1 MNVCVI
7 EDEKNILRLVEYD
20 LKHAGFN
27 VDSFDHGLK
36 AKQSIIDKSYDAYV
50 IDWMLPQVSGIE
62 LVKLIRE
69 KDYDA
74 IIIMLTAKD
83 EESDILEAF
92 ETGVDDYITKPFSPR
107 ELMARL
113 KAHTRR
119 IQPKSEEKLMF
130 HDIDIDM
137 LTRKIT
143 IASKDHLFTKKE
155 FDLFVY
161 FVNNRN
167 IVLSRDD
174 ILNELWNFDYDGDT
188 RIVDVHV
195 FKLRNKLENS
205 LCTIESVRGVGYVL
219 QAK

>member
-20 LKHAGFN
+20 LKHANFN
-27 VDSFDHGLK
+27 VTAFDNGLS
-36 AKQSIIDKSYDAYV
+36 AKDAIKIQDFDVYV
-50 IDWMLPQVSGIE
+50 IDWMLPHVSGIE
-62 LVKLIRE
+62 LVSQIRQ
-69 KDYDA
+69 KDDTA

-92 ETGVDDYITKPFSPR
+92 ELGVDDYIIKPFSPR
-107 ELMARL
+107 ELMARI
-113 KAHTRR
+113 KAHSKR
-119 IQPKSEEKLMF
+119 IHPKSNKQIEYF
-130 HDIDIDM
+130 DVCIDPLKRQVI
-137 LTRKIT
+137 
-143 IASKDHLFTKKE
+143 IANQEHACTKKE
-155 FDLFVY
+155 FDLLLY
-161 FVNNRN
+161 FLYNKN

-195 FKLRNKLENS
+195 FKLRSKLEKS
-205 LCTIESVRGVGYVL
+205 MVSIDSVRGVGYVL

>member
-20 LKHAGFN
+20 LKHAGFV
-27 VDSFDHGLK
+27 VDSFDNGLQ
-36 AKQSIIDKSYDAYV
+36 AKQSIVDKGYDVYV

-62 LVKLIRE
+62 LVSLIRE
-69 KDYDA
+69 KDHDA

-92 ETGVDDYITKPFSPR
+92 EAGVDDYITKPFSPR
-107 ELMARL
+107 ELMARI

-119 IQPKSEEKLMF
+119 IQPKSEEKLVF
-130 HDIDIDM
+130 HDIEIDM

-143 IASKDHLFTKKE
+143 IASIEHLFTKKE
-155 FDLFVY
+155 FDLLVY
-161 FVNNRN
+161 FVNNKN

-195 FKLRNKLENS
+195 FKLRSKLEDS
-205 LCTIESVRGVGYVL
+205 LCMIDSVRGVGYVL